1 MIWILLCESTNQ
13 VLLYSIAEHT
23 FDFVERTLLFISE
36 MGSEGILKPKGKG
49 EGEDTMWGKK
59 DTHDYIKA
67 FFTSAGA
74 PSLTM

>member
-36 MGSEGILKPKGKG
+36 MGSEGILKPKGRG
-49 EGEDTMWGKK
+49 EGEDNM
-59 DTHDYIKA
+59 
-67 FFTSAGA
+67 
-74 PSLTM
+74 